1 MFGLCNINVLLQND
15 IRISSISGS
24 SLFYTDRKTLNFRYL
39 FELTLYKNLFSNNL
53 GITYFVI
60 SSLALNLQSEIQRY
74 CRCLVSL
81 NNFNYQLKYFV
92 TMYHSRLSKVLRN
105 ILYISL
111 YGFLILQ
118 GCKNNQGSTG
128 DETITQDANSE
139 AVAQIAKEV
148 FSESD
153 PAGKQKLD
161 ESLFE
166 AGSAADQIRNYIN
179 NGFSGNPSF
188 KLNTVNFST
197 GSGDLTEDISKEIA
211 QLAVILNAYPKLK
224 LRLESHTN
232 NIGDEPLNK
241 MLSELRVQNIQK
253 LLEDSYG
260 ISSDRIQLVAFGQE
274 KPIADNDT
282 EEGRIANQRIEI
294 FIAK

>member
-24 SLFYTDRKTLNFRYL
+24 SLFYTDRKTLNFHYL

-60 SSLALNLQSEIQRY
+60 SSLALNLHSEIQRY
-74 CRCLVSL
+74 YRCIVSL

-105 ILYISL
+105 ILYFSL
-111 YGFLILQ
+111 FGFLIIQ

-128 DETITQDANSE
+128 DKTTLQVANSE

-148 FSESD
+148 FSDSD
-153 PAGKQKLD
+153 PVGKQKMD

-179 NGFSGNPSF
+179 NGFSGNPAF
-188 KLNTVNFST
+188 KLNSVNFST